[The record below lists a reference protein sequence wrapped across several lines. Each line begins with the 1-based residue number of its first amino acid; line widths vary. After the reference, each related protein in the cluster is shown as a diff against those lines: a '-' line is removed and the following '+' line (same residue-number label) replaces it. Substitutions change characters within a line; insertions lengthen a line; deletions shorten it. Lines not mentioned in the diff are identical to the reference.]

1 MIIMVSGKKAQK
13 KAPRKIFPQKMPPP
27 PRKIAPLKIALQ
39 KSGLLGF
46 FIVDIIL
53 LQ

>member
-1 MIIMVSGKKAQK
+1 MVSGKKAQK
-13 KAPRKIFPQKMPPP
+13 KALRKLSSRKCPPP
-27 PRKIAPLKIALQ
+27 TSLSKIAPLKIALQ